1 MTTFVHELIS
11 ESAHKSPSATAL
23 TLKSQQLDYA
33 RLNTAINDISASY
46 QKLKIKRFDRI
57 GVYLH
62 KTIENVTSL
71 FACSVAQAV
80 FVPINAVLKAPQV
93 QHIVND
99 CNIKILITNKG
110 RLKGLQEIVKSLP
123 SLTHIIVTDS
133 QEETLAPIAH
143 VSLLSWPTFINLSP
157 PYNDEISSLALK
169 APLKG
174 TGNDMA
180 AILYTSGSTG
190 KPKGVVLSHAN
201 IILGAKSV
209 AQYLNNTADDKIL
222 ALLPLSFDYG
232 LSQLTTSFLVGASCV
247 LLDYL
252 LPNDVLK
259 AIDKYKITGL
269 AAVPP
274 LWAQLCKLTWQDNA
288 GQSIRYFTNSGG
300 ALSKTNL
307 DKLRTLL
314 PQASPYL
321 MYGLTEAFRSTYLP
335 PEEIDLRIGS
345 MGKAIPNAEILV
357 VRKDGSECEAEEVGE
372 LVHKGPLVS
381 LGYWNAA
388 EKTAERFKPITSTPS
403 GIVLSEIAVFSGD
416 SVKKDQDGFLYFVAR
431 QDEMMK
437 TSGYRISPMEVEEVL
452 YQHPQIT
459 EAAVIGVP
467 HQDLGQAILAIV
479 CGKNDQDFSLIE
491 KSINKHC
498 QKELANY
505 MVPKKTIVLNE
516 LPHNANGKI
525 DRNQLNLT
533 YKDFF
538 TQSPLI

>member
-1 MTTFVHELIS
+1 MHELICD
-11 ESAHKSPSATAL
+11 SAHKTPSAPAL

-33 RLNTAINDISASY
+33 TLNIAIHEISASY
-46 QKLKIKRFDRI
+46 QKLNIKRFDRI

-71 FACSVAQAV
+71 FACSLAQAV

-99 CNIKILITNKG
+99 CNIKVLITNKG
-110 RLKGLQEIVKSLP
+110 RLKGLQDILKSLP
-123 SLTHIIVTDS
+123 SLTHIIVTDAQDENLPS
-133 QEETLAPIAH
+133 IAH
-143 VSLLSWPTFINLSP
+143 ISLLSWTTFLNLSKESP
-157 PYNDEISSLALK
+157 TKKSLLSLNT
-169 APLKG
+169 PLQG
-174 TGNDMA
+174 TGNDVA

-190 KPKGVVLSHAN
+190 KPKGVVLSHSN

-222 ALLPLSFDYG
+222 AVLPLSFDYG
-232 LSQLTTSFLVGASCV
+232 LSQLTTGFLVGASCI

-252 LPNDVLK
+252 LPNDVIK

-274 LWAQLCKLTWQDNA
+274 LWAQLCKLNWQDGS

-307 DKLRTLL
+307 DKLRMLL

-335 PEEIDLRIGS
+335 PEEIDRRIGS

-357 VRKDGSECEAEEVGE
+357 VRPDGSECEAEEVGE

-381 LGYWNAA
+381 LGYWNAV
-388 EKTAERFKPITSTPS
+388 EKTAERFKPISSTPS

-416 SVKKDQDGFLYFVAR
+416 SVKKDHDGFLYFVAR

-437 TSGYRISPMEVEEVL
+437 TSGYRISPMEVEEIL
-452 YQHPQIT
+452 YQHPQVT
-459 EAAVIGVP
+459 EGAVIGVT

-479 CGKNDQDFSLIE
+479 CCKDGQDFTLVE

-505 MVPKKTIVLNE
+505 MVPKKVIVLNE

-538 TQSPLI
+538 SQSNKN